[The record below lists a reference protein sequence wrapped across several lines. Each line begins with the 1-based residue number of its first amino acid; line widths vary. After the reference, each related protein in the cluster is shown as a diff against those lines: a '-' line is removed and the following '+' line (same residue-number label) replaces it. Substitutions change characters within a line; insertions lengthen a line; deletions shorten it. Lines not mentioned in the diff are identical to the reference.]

1 MKLTHTFK
9 NSLYLL
15 CLILVGYTAKSQT
28 TVTIGDQNTNYI
40 SYYTPFNN
48 YYNYSWADNVYLSSE
63 IGHAGTITQIAFYVY
78 EGTNINMSSQSI
90 YMRTTSATSFTN
102 SAYPGT
108 TGFTSV
114 YSGSINYVWNGNSGW
129 QTITLTTP
137 FVYDG
142 TSSLEVL
149 CLNNSGA
156 YTNNFEYFNV
166 TTGYSTN
173 RSKLDYYDASFPST
187 CRNCGSYTML
197 SNCQL
202 TLNCSPSTTVT
213 PTTATVCLGSGT
225 NITASGASTYTWS
238 PSSGLN
244 TTSGAT
250 VTATPT
256 TTTTYSVASTNSA
269 SCVQTNTVSI
279 TVNAL
284 PSLTITP
291 SSATICSGT
300 STTLTGSGAT
310 SYTWSPGTGLNTT
323 TSATVTASPTVTTT
337 YTLTGKNS
345 SNCVNTKT
353 ITVTVNPVN
362 TITVTP
368 SSAAICTGSSSNLVA
383 SGAQSYVWS
392 PSTGLNTTTSATVTA
407 NPTVTT
413 TYTVTGNC
421 NQTTTIAVTV
431 NALPTLTITPSSA
444 TICSGSS
451 STLTA
456 SGASTYSWSPSSS
469 LSSST
474 GATVTATP
482 TATTTYTL
490 TGTNANGCNNT
501 KTAVVTVNPLPTLTI
516 TPNSPTICAGASTTL
531 TASGASTYSWS
542 PATGLSA
549 TTGASVTANPTV
561 TTTYT
566 ITATN
571 SNGCIGTQT
580 ATVNINA
587 TPTLTVTPNNPT
599 ICNAGSATMT
609 ASGASTY
616 SWSPSTGLNTTSG
629 ATVISNASSST
640 IYTVSG
646 TGSDGCLA
654 TATATVSLSQVNAGT
669 ALASGGSN
677 LCSNA
682 AVALSLSTAN
692 VNQVG
697 TGTNSSNNYP
707 FNGFYNYS
715 WSDVIYLQ
723 SDLGSA
729 GTLTSLS
736 FYVNNG
742 PSNFVMNSQNI
753 YIRTTTATSFT
764 NSTYPGTSGFT
775 QVFNGTI
782 TYNGTGWKTIT
793 LNTPFTYDGTSNLEI
808 LYENHDG
815 SWGNGFPTF
824 NYTSGYS
831 ANRLKRDYED
841 ASFPSSCYTC
851 GAYAY
856 VPNTQ
861 FTFTRTLDNF
871 VKWQSSTDNIN
882 YTDISGGT
890 SQSFNTTANT
900 SAYYRAQMSNGTC
913 TAPSAP
919 AYYVTN
925 NNYYVNDNSTTD
937 DKFCSAIG
945 NSANDGRDRSRPNT
959 TVNYILTTYTL
970 GPCDTI
976 FVDAGNYTQEVDIY
990 YPEGGNSSGWTTIHG
1005 AGIGKTVFTA
1015 PASGL
1020 NFYMYQPDYWKI
1032 EGFTM
1037 NSTQSYANVLMYEST
1052 HNMLANNKMTH
1063 SAYSNV
1069 QVFGDNLS
1077 GKSNQFLY
1085 NNISNSSTNGNA
1097 IDVEGSCDST
1107 LVQGDTIT
1115 MSNSSSQDAMI
1126 FYTYN
1131 DGNGNIYYP
1140 SHNNITQNVVSAYS
1154 YGVSLYGYDHPIST
1168 FTVSNNKI
1176 TLNSSTT
1183 SDGAPIWLDAV
1194 GSNSSDI
1201 SYIYNNRLIGGNNGI
1216 YIGATANY
1224 EEIYNNYVSN
1234 NNYGVYVSSSTSN
1247 NAQLYF
1253 NSFYNSIT
1261 NLYFVSSAN
1270 SAWKVKNNILYTT
1283 NTTATNAN
1291 IFVGNATTFADCNY
1305 NLFYAPSGASTA
1317 RFNST
1322 NYTSLAAWQAVTH
1335 SAATSHGDENSVSGN
1350 PSYTGATTN
1359 NLDIPG
1365 GSPAAYKG
1373 VSISAVTADIYGLN
1387 RTTTPSIGADEPS
1400 EASSSFYFRS
1410 AQTGNWN
1417 QLSTWQASPDGT
1429 NWIAADII
1437 PTFLQKS
1444 ITIQTGHVVTITA
1457 PVTIDEVTVNGT
1469 LVLGNYAGNDL
1480 TINNG
1485 NQADL
1490 TINGVF
1496 QDNGPDSLIWTP
1508 NASWILGTAGTLQ
1521 ISSNTT
1527 GNGWQNNYQ
1536 GGISTIPS
1544 TANWILNKT
1553 GTMNP
1558 SLYSDAGMYY
1568 PNLIIQNNS
1577 GSSWTTVAGSNFS
1590 GSAPPLTIKGNF
1602 DIGGTGANPVV
1613 FVNQNTNST
1622 PILVQGNLTV
1632 ETGSS
1637 LQNNG
1642 TGFNIQSN
1650 LTFNG
1655 SFTGTKNLFFS
1666 GINNQ
1671 TITGAALSEISNLN
1685 LNKAS
1690 GTFALGA
1697 PVGVDN
1703 TLTLTSGYII
1713 STSTNLLTLNNG
1725 ATVSGGSSSSFVAGP
1740 MKKIG
1745 NLAFTFPTGKG
1756 TNYQPIGISA
1766 PTNTTDAFTAEYIN
1780 VGQNFGTA
1788 KDSTIDSLNTCEY
1801 WNLNETVGNSSVSVT
1816 AGWNAN
1822 SCLSDSASHRAIA
1835 HWNGAKWIND
1845 GQASANGNRTS
1856 GSVVSG
1862 STLGSIFGPITIVSS
1877 CNMLVSITSSPLR
1890 TSCHGSAYSLTANP
1904 SGFPGPSSYSWS
1916 GNPSLSPSPGNV
1928 NNISVFASGTY
1939 SVTISGGRG
1948 GTCKAKAS
1956 IPITVNV
1963 PPSFTVNSPSVC
1975 LNNSISIT
1983 ASNSSITYSWT
1994 PQTGLTLNSSTGISV
2009 NATPSLAQTYTVS
2022 VTGTDGNNCSN
2033 TQMST
2038 VTVNANPVV
2047 TITPTNTTICSDG
2060 STTLTASGAT
2070 TYVWSSNAGSATTN
2084 SVSLTPTITDTYT
2097 VTGTS
2102 SACSATTTAV
2112 VTVNA
2117 NPVVTIT
2124 PTNTTICA
2132 GGTTTLTASGATT
2145 YVWSSNAGSATTNSV
2160 SLTPTIT
2167 DTYTVTGTSS
2177 ACSATTTAVV
2187 TVIANPVVTITPTNT
2202 IICAGGSTTLTA
2214 SGATTY
2220 VWSSNAGS
2228 ATTNSVSLTPTIT
2241 DTYTVTGTSSAC
2253 SATTTAVV
2261 TVNANPVVTI
2271 TPTNTTIC
2279 SGGSTTLTASGATTY
2294 VWSSNA
2300 GSATTNSVSL
2310 TPTITDTY
2318 TVTGTSSACSATTTA
2333 VVTVNANPVA
2343 AITLSPNVTT
2353 ITSGQSIM
2361 LQGGPVGSQYLYN
2374 WLPGSFPS
2382 TDQTITVSPLNTT
2395 TYSLTVTDNTSHCSS
2410 SITTV
2415 IINVVP
2421 QQYAIL
2427 KRQLDGGFYQLNQG
2441 KLYFTISGEYK
2452 SANLNYKIYDYKRA
2466 VRTLTSPPSLVLSY
2480 ADNRYF
2486 LDLQTLGFSI
2496 SDNGSVFTLEVTN
2509 EKNEKFLLKFK
2520 Y

>member
-9 NSLYLL
+9 NSFYLL
-15 CLILVGYTAKSQT
+15 CLLLVGYTAKSQT

-90 YMRTTSATSFTN
+90 YMRTTSATSFT
-102 SAYPGT
+102 SSTYPGT
-108 TGFTSV
+108 SGFTSV

-129 QTITLTTP
+129 QTITLSTP

-213 PTTATVCLGSGT
+213 PTTATVCLGTGT
-225 NITASGASTYTWS
+225 TLTASGASTYTWS
-238 PSSGLN
+238 PSAGLN
-244 TTSGAT
+244 TTTGAT

-291 SSATICSGT
+291 SSATICSG
-300 STTLTGSGAT
+300 SNTTLTGSGAT

-345 SNCVNTKT
+345 NNCVSTKT

-368 SSAAICTGSSSNLVA
+368 SSAAICTGSNTSLVA
-383 SGAQSYVWS
+383 NGAQSYVWS
-392 PSTGLNTTTSATVTA
+392 PGASLNTTTSATVTA

-421 NQTTTIAVTV
+421 NQTTTVAVTV
-431 NALPTLTITPSSA
+431 NALPTLTITPGSA
-444 TICSGSS
+444 TICSGAST
-451 STLTA
+451 TLTA
-456 SGASTYSWSPSSS
+456 SGASTYSWSPTASLSSSTGASVTATPTATTTYTLTATNSNGCNNTKTAVVTVNALPTLTITPSTATVCAGASTSLTASGASTYSWSPTAGLNTGTGATVTATPTATTTYTITGTNSNGCVNTNTAAVTVKPINTITVTPSSATICIGSNTSLVATGANAYTWAPGASLNTTSSATVTATPTTTTTYTVTGDCNQTTTIAVTVNALPTLTISPASATACAGSPTTFTATGASTYSWSPSSS

-490 TGTNANGCNNT
+490 TATNSNNCVNT
-501 KTAVVTVNPLPTLTI
+501 KTASITVNPLPTLTI
-516 TPNSPTICAGASTTL
+516 TPNNPTICAGASTTL

-542 PATGLSA
+542 PGTGLSA

-561 TTTYT
+561 TTNYT

-571 SNGCIGTQT
+571 SNGCIGAQT

-629 ATVISNASSST
+629 ATVVSSASSST

-669 ALASGGSN
+669 AVATGGSN

-682 AVALSLSTAN
+682 AVALSVSTAN

-697 TGTNSSNNYP
+697 AGTNSSEKYP
-707 FNGFYNYS
+707 FDGYYNYS

-742 PSNFVMNSQNI
+742 PSNFVMNSQDI
-753 YIRTTTATSFT
+753 YIRTTSATSFT

-782 TYNGTGWKTIT
+782 TYNGSGWKTIT
-793 LNTPFTYDGTSNLEI
+793 LNTPFTYDGSSNLEI

-900 SAYYRAQMSNGTC
+900 STYYRAQMSNGTC
-913 TAPSAP
+913 MAPSYP

-925 NNYYVNDNSTTD
+925 NNYYVNDNSTTG

-945 NSANDGRDRSRPNT
+945 NSSNDGRDRSRPNT

-1015 PASGL
+1015 PSSGL

-1052 HNMLANNKMTH
+1052 HNVLANNKMTH
-1063 SAYSNV
+1063 SAYSNI

-1115 MSNSSSQDAMI
+1115 MSNSGSQDAMI

-1140 SHNNITQNVVSAYS
+1140 SHNSITQNVVSAYS
-1154 YGVSLYGYDHPIST
+1154 YGVSLYGYDYPIST

-1176 TLNSSTT
+1176 TLNTNAI

-1194 GSNSSDI
+1194 GSNSSDQT
-1201 SYIYNNRLIGGNNGI
+1201 YIYNNRLIGGNNGI
-1216 YIGATANY
+1216 YIGATTNY

-1305 NLFYAPSGASTA
+1305 NLFYAPSGASA
-1317 RFNST
+1317 AHFNST
-1322 NYTSLAAWQAVTH
+1322 NYASLAAWQAVTH
-1335 SAATSHGDENSVSGN
+1335 ATATSHGDENSVSGN
-1350 PSYTGATTN
+1350 PSYTSVTTN

-1373 VSISAVTADIYGLN
+1373 ETISGVAADIYGLS

-1410 AQTGNWN
+1410 AQSGNWN

-1444 ITIQTGHVVTITA
+1444 ITIQTGNVVTITA

-1490 TINGVF
+1490 TINGTF

-1521 ISSNTT
+1521 ISTNNT

-1536 GGISTIPS
+1536 GGISTIPA

-1558 SLYSDAGMYY
+1558 SLYSNAAMYY

-1577 GSSWTTVAGSNFS
+1577 GASWTTATGSNFT
-1590 GSAPPLTIKGNF
+1590 GSNIPPTIKGNF

-1613 FVNQNTNST
+1613 FVNQNTNAT

-1632 ETGSS
+1632 ETGST

-1642 TGFNIQSN
+1642 TGFNVQGN
-1650 LTFNG
+1650 FNVIG
-1655 SFTGTKNLFFS
+1655 SFTGAKNLFFS
-1666 GINNQ
+1666 GTNNQ
-1671 TITGAALSEISNLN
+1671 TLTGSAFSEISNLN

-1690 GTFALGA
+1690 GTLTLGQA
-1697 PVGVDN
+1697 VSIDN

-1713 STSTNLLTLNNG
+1713 STATNLLTLNNG
-1725 ATVSGGSSSSFVAGP
+1725 ATVSGGSNTSFVAGP
-1740 MKKIG
+1740 IQKIG
-1745 NLAFTFPTGKG
+1745 NAAFTFPTGKG

-1788 KDSTIDSLNTCEY
+1788 TDSTIDSLSTCEY
-1801 WNLNETVGNSSVSVT
+1801 WNLNESVGSSSVSVT

-1822 SCLSDSASHRAIA
+1822 SCNNADSSNHLTLAT
-1835 HWNGAKWIND
+1835 WNGSEWMNA
-1845 GQASANGNRTS
+1845 GQASANGNRLS
-1856 GSVVSG
+1856 GNVTTNPVLPLGQIVIAHINWCKIFPVYASAGVSPQVLVFSPG
-1862 STLGSIFGPITIVSS
+1862 ITIGGSPS
-1877 CNMLVSITSSPLR
+1877 ASGGFLGLHSLSWTS
-1890 TSCHGSAYSLTANP
+1890 NP
-1904 SGFPGPSSYSWS
+1904 SAGGYVSPS
-1916 GNPSLSPSPGNV
+1916 NSLSSNPLV
-1928 NNISVFASGTY
+1928 N
-1939 SVTISGGRG
+1939 
-1948 GTCKAKAS
+1948 
-1956 IPITVNV
+1956 
-1963 PPSFTVNSPSVC
+1963 
-1975 LNNSISIT
+1975 
-1983 ASNSSITYSWT
+1983 
-1994 PQTGLTLNSSTGISV
+1994 
-2009 NATPSLAQTYTVS
+2009 
-2022 VTGTDGNNCSN
+2022 
-2033 TQMST
+2033 
-2038 VTVNANPVV
+2038 
-2047 TITPTNTTICSDG
+2047 PTTT
-2060 STTLTASGAT
+2060 T
-2070 TYVWSSNAGSATTN
+2070 TYI
-2084 SVSLTPTITDTYT
+2084 LT
-2097 VTGTS
+2097 VTGPFGCTATS
-2102 SACSATTTAV
+2102 
-2112 VTVNA
+2112 TVR
-2117 NPVVTIT
+2117 VDV
-2124 PTNTTICA
+2124 
-2132 GGTTTLTASGATT
+2132 
-2145 YVWSSNAGSATTNSV
+2145 SS
-2160 SLTPTIT
+2160 PP
-2167 DTYTVTGTSS
+2167 YKE
-2177 ACSATTTAVV
+2177 
-2187 TVIANPVVTITPTNT
+2187 
-2202 IICAGGSTTLTA
+2202 
-2214 SGATTY
+2214 
-2220 VWSSNAGS
+2220 
-2228 ATTNSVSLTPTIT
+2228 
-2241 DTYTVTGTSSAC
+2241 
-2253 SATTTAVV
+2253 
-2261 TVNANPVVTI
+2261 
-2271 TPTNTTIC
+2271 
-2279 SGGSTTLTASGATTY
+2279 
-2294 VWSSNA
+2294 
-2300 GSATTNSVSL
+2300 
-2310 TPTITDTY
+2310 
-2318 TVTGTSSACSATTTA
+2318 
-2333 VVTVNANPVA
+2333 
-2343 AITLSPNVTT
+2343 
-2353 ITSGQSIM
+2353 
-2361 LQGGPVGSQYLYN
+2361 
-2374 WLPGSFPS
+2374 
-2382 TDQTITVSPLNTT
+2382 
-2395 TYSLTVTDNTSHCSS
+2395 
-2410 SITTV
+2410 
-2415 IINVVP
+2415 
-2421 QQYAIL
+2421 L
-2427 KRQLDGGFYQLNQG
+2427 KKTLDGGYYTLAPNH
-2441 KLYFTISGEYK
+2441 KLYFTLNGEYDNAGLIYNVYDK
-2452 SANLNYKIYDYKRA
+2452 TNTVQLTNASSA
-2466 VRTLTSPPSLVLSY
+2466 VSPSTRIVG
-2480 ADNRYF
+2480 DNRYV
-2486 LDLQTLGFSI
+2486 LDPSSLSTGYY
-2496 SDNGSVFTLEVTN
+2496 VLEVIN
-2509 EKNEKFLLKFK
+2509 EKKEKTYLRFYKN
-2520 Y
+2520 